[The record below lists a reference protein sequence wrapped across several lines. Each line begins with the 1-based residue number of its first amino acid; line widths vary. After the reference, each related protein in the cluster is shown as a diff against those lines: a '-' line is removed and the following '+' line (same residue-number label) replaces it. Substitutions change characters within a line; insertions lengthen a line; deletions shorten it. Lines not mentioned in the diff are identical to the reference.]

1 MNMKLLFE
9 NWRKFA
15 LLTEGGE
22 AFKDEEGNP
31 ETVSIQRAAVQ
42 PTLDDFLERHLK
54 PAGVSEYQPIG
65 STGKKSLSGD
75 LDIVVSSGDFE
86 PKEFKNK
93 LLSDLK
99 DTIGDEEVKL
109 LGQNI
114 AVRYPIMGNDEHVQ
128 IDLMLSPNIRHTGWL
143 MSGTGDEEVKGTFR
157 NYLLNFVASLRR
169 TPHSRITISYPGGFQ
184 RKELPQ
190 QFDPND
196 PKSKRKWQNVGEKV
210 SDPEELLKAL
220 GINANP
226 EEVNNFVDLVQHLL
240 TIPEIAP
247 RLKEFP
253 EYIKNIP
260 YNEEEKQKAINY
272 LLSVI

>member
-1 MNMKLLFE
+1 MKLLFE

-15 LLTEGGE
+15 LLVEGGE
-22 AFKDEEGNP
+22 AFKDA
-31 ETVSIQRAAVQ
+31 I
-42 PTLDDFLERHLK
+42 
-54 PAGVSEYQPIG
+54 
-65 STGKKSLSGD
+65 
-75 LDIVVSSGDFE
+75 
-86 PKEFKNK
+86 
-93 LLSDLK
+93 
-99 DTIGDEEVKL
+99 
-109 LGQNI
+109 
-114 AVRYPIMGNDEHVQ
+114 RYPIMGSDEYVQ
-128 IDLMLSPNIRHTGWL
+128 IDLMLSPNIRDTGWL

-157 NYLLNFVASLRR
+157 NYLLNFVASLQRQPR
-169 TPHSRITISYPGGFQ
+169 SRITISYPGGFQ

-196 PKSKRKWQNVGEKV
+196 PKSKRKWQNVGEKN
-210 SDPEELLKAL
+210 SNPEELLKAL

-226 EEVNNFVDLVQHLL
+226 EEVNNFVDLTQHLL
-240 TIPEIAP
+240 KMPKIAP

>member
-1 MNMKLLFE
+1 MKLLFE

-15 LLTEGGE
+15 LLVEGGE
-22 AFKDEEGNP
+22 AFKDEAGNP

-42 PTLDDFLERHLK
+42 PTLDDFLEQHLQ

-75 LDIVVSSGDFE
+75 LDIVISSGDFE

-114 AVRYPIMGNDEHVQ
+114 AIKYPIMGSEEHVQ
-128 IDLMLSPNIRHTGWL
+128 IDLMFSPNINHTGWL

-157 NYLLNFVASLRR
+157 NYLLNFVASIQR

-190 QFDPND
+190 QFDPAD

-210 SDPEELLKAL
+210 SDPVELLKAL
-220 GINANP
+220 GITANP
-226 EEVNNFVDLVQHLL
+226 EEVNNFADLVQHLL
-240 TIPEIAP
+240 TNPKIAP

-260 YNEEEKQKAINY
+260 YNEEEKQKAINH

>member
-1 MNMKLLFE
+1 MKLLFE

-15 LLTEGGE
+15 LLVEGGE
-22 AFKDEEGNP
+22 AFKDAEGNP
-31 ETVSIQRAAVQ
+31 DTVSIQRAAVQ

-54 PAGVSEYQPIG
+54 PAGITEYQPIG

-99 DTIGDEEVKL
+99 DTLGDEDAKL

-114 AVRYPIMGNDEHVQ
+114 AIRYPIMGSDEYVQ
-128 IDLMLSPNIRHTGWL
+128 IDLMLSPNIRDTGWL

-169 TPHSRITISYPGGFQ
+169 TPRSRITISYPGGFQ

-196 PKSKRKWQNVGEKV
+196 PKSKRKWQNVGEKN
-210 SDPEELLKAL
+210 SNPEELLKAL

>member
-1 MNMKLLFE
+1 MKLLFE

-15 LLTEGGE
+15 LLVEGGE
-22 AFKDEEGNP
+22 AFKDEAGNP

-99 DTIGDEEVKL
+99 DTIGDDAVKL

-114 AVRYPIMGNDEHVQ
+114 AVRYPIMGSDEHVQ

-143 MSGTGDEEVKGTFR
+143 MSGTGDEEIKGTFR

-169 TPHSRITISYPGGFQ
+169 TPRSRITISYPGGFQ

-196 PKSKRKWQNVGEKV
+196 PRSKRKWQNIGEKV

-220 GINANP
+220 GIDANP

>member
-1 MNMKLLFE
+1 MKLLFE

-15 LLTEGGE
+15 LLVEGGE
-22 AFKDEEGNP
+22 AFKDAEGNP
-31 ETVSIQRAAVQ
+31 DTVSIQRAAVQ

-54 PAGVSEYQPIG
+54 PAGITEYQPIG

-99 DTIGDEEVKL
+99 DTLGDEDAKL

-114 AVRYPIMGNDEHVQ
+114 AIKYPIMGSDEYVQ
-128 IDLMLSPNIRHTGWL
+128 IDLMLSPNIRDTGWL

-157 NYLLNFVASLRR
+157 NYLLNFVASLQRQPR
-169 TPHSRITISYPGGFQ
+169 SRITISYPGGFQ

-190 QFDPND
+190 QFDPAD
-196 PKSKRKWQNVGEKV
+196 PKSKRKWQNVGEKN
-210 SDPEELLKAL
+210 SNPEELLKAL

-226 EEVNNFVDLVQHLL
+226 EEVNNFVDLTQHLL
-240 TIPEIAP
+240 KMPKIAP

>member
-1 MNMKLLFE
+1 MKLLFE

-15 LLTEGGE
+15 LLVEGGE
-22 AFKDEEGNP
+22 AFKDEAGNP
-31 ETVSIQRAAVQ
+31 DTVSIQRAAVQ

-54 PAGVSEYQPIG
+54 PAGITEYQPIG

-99 DTIGDEEVKL
+99 DTLGDEDAKL

-114 AVRYPIMGNDEHVQ
+114 AIRYPIMGSDEYVQ
-128 IDLMLSPNIRHTGWL
+128 IDLMLSPNIRDTGWL

-157 NYLLNFVASLRR
+157 NYLLNFVASLQRQPR
-169 TPHSRITISYPGGFQ
+169 SRITISYPGGFQ

-190 QFDPND
+190 QFDPAD
-196 PKSKRKWQNVGEKV
+196 PKSKRKWQNVGEKN
-210 SDPEELLKAL
+210 SNPEELLKAL

-226 EEVNNFVDLVQHLL
+226 EEVNNFVDLTQHLL
-240 TIPEIAP
+240 KMPKIAP